1 MWTEKGKLG
10 EKSSHNKTRWKYV
23 ALLSVVWIV
32 VCLISSPMKHNDS
45 DAVGYIGL
53 GGSPSGITPSLTAE
67 TTVVQ
72 SFSSPQDGLREVKVL
87 LATYARVNNSCFNIT
102 LRDDAGET
110 IYEEIIQASE
120 LKDNSNYVLEFPTQ
134 ESSGGHQYQLIVQ
147 GIDGDPDNSPTI
159 WVGQS
164 SAASGAVVNGV
175 EQSYS
180 LIMEVGFQQRNL
192 YLVFFAIIFVA
203 SYGVVFWLAIRE
215 RKLENTFL
223 VLSVVMGILFVVINP
238 FPHRLDEDTHFFKS
252 YTISQGDF
260 CQEIRDGQVGND
272 VSVSVADY
280 TSFGNFSL
288 TSNLHLLK
296 QPISTEEVYYVN
308 SHASSII
315 PLAHCVSALGIG
327 IARLLGA
334 SYGVMVIAGRLA
346 NYLAYT
352 ALCYY
357 AIKQTKY
364 YKSVFFTIACLP
376 AALWMA
382 GSFST
387 DPVLLGAALLL
398 VATCFKYTYQDDEML
413 VSTKDTVC
421 ILLCGLLVISLKSFV
436 YSPLALCFF
445 LIPKSCFRK
454 KQWGITIGAAM
465 LIVFLAAFWQNRL
478 SSTYASP
485 GDSRGGDTDTARQ
498 IRFILGDPLLAV
510 KTFVNYYRTTVMNH
524 LTAANAPGTYTA
536 VSGLFSILCILSATI
551 ANDKYPLS
559 VQKRRNTNCF
569 FVICFCSM
577 VFLSTLAMY
586 LMFTPVGSIGIE
598 GVQTRYFFPPLVL
611 LMCAFANNEVKNN
624 SKNYS
629 SNLSFMM
636 IAFLTIQLILQ
647 LNSCFA

>member
-1 MWTEKGKLG
+1 MCKDKSQQGRTDLLEKK
-10 EKSSHNKTRWKYV
+10 WKYLV
-23 ALLSVVWIV
+23 LLTAIWIV
-32 VCLISSPMKHNDS
+32 ICLVSSPFRRNDS
-45 DAVGYIGL
+45 DALSYVGL

-72 SFSSPQDGLREVKVL
+72 SFTAPQDGLREVKVL

-102 LRDDAGET
+102 LKDDAGAT
-110 IYEEIIQASE
+110 IYEEVIRASE
-120 LKDNSNYVLEFPTQ
+120 LQDNTNYVLEFPAQ
-134 ESSGGHQYQLIVQ
+134 ANSGGHQYQLIVQ
-147 GIDGDPDNSPTI
+147 GIDGNSDNSPTI

-164 SAASGAVVNGV
+164 SVASGAVVNGV
-175 EQSYS
+175 EQNYS
-180 LIMEVGFQQRNL
+180 IIMETGFQQRNL
-192 YLVFFAIIFVA
+192 YLPFFVIIFVA
-203 SYGVVFWLAIRE
+203 SYGVVIWLALRE

-223 VLSVVMGILFVVINP
+223 ALSLLMGILFVVINP

-260 CQEIRDGQVGND
+260 FQEVRDGQVGND
-272 VSVSVADY
+272 VSASVADY

-288 TSNLHLLK
+288 TTNLHLLK
-296 QPISTEEVYYVN
+296 QPISGEVVYYVN
-308 SHASSII
+308 PHASDII
-315 PLAHCVSALGIG
+315 PLAHCVAALGIG

-364 YKSVFFTIACLP
+364 YKSVFFTVASLP

-382 GSFST
+382 GSYST

-398 VATCFKYTYQDDEML
+398 VATCFKYAYQDDDML
-413 VSTKDTVC
+413 VSAKDTVC

-445 LIPKSCFRK
+445 LIPRSCFKK

-465 LIVFLAAFWQNRL
+465 LIVLLTVFWQNRL
-478 SSTYASP
+478 SSAYVSP

-498 IRFILGDPLLAV
+498 ISFILGDPLLAV
-510 KTFVNYYRTTVMNH
+510 KTFVNYYRSTVLNH

-559 VQKRRNTNCF
+559 AQRRRNTNWL
-569 FVICFCSM
+569 FVICFCVM
-577 VFLSTLAMY
+577 AFLPTLAMY
-586 LMFTPVGSIGIE
+586 LRFTPVGSIDIA

-611 LMCAFANNEVKNN
+611 LMCAFANNEVKND

-629 SNLSFMM
+629 STLSFVV